1 MKLEQVLLFKNIL
14 LIILPVLLVIIVM
27 NIDWKENLL
36 KAGESG
42 ADFVGRILKK
52 SKLNYFNFHSIQ
64 KFLKTRG
71 AVYMFG
77 EMATPV
83 TFLLV
88 KLLAFLLLFM
98 VGISFNSIPAGLIL
112 GVLGFFMPDILLNIS
127 NSMDNDTMLS
137 DIKCIYDTL
146 RIQTKAGVFLSAS
159 LCECYLAVK
168 NRRLKSALLEL
179 TNDISTRREIDDA
192 LERFNEK
199 FDFGQIDI
207 FCIVIRQSMESG
219 RSVKV
224 LEDLSLQM
232 NDLQRAIN
240 MKEKEALDR
249 KVQVI
254 ELMLFVGLLA
264 VTVYSLGVEII
275 SSALIF

>member
-1 MKLEQVLLFKNIL
+1 MSLEHIVFMKKILLFIIPVIL
-14 LIILPVLLVIIVM
+14 FFILM
-27 NIDWKENLL
+27 KSKWKESAS
-36 KAGESG
+36 KVSDAGN
-42 ADFVGRILKK
+42 DFVGRILKK
-52 SKLNYFNFHSIQ
+52 SKLNYFQYDSIET
-64 KFLKTRG
+64 FLNTKG

-77 EMATPV
+77 TIANPV
-83 TFLLV
+83 IYMLIKT
-88 KLLAFLLLFM
+88 LAFLLLFM
-98 VGISFNSIPAGLIL
+98 TGVSIGGFALAFLLGIT
-112 GVLGFFMPDILLNIS
+112 GFFLPDILLTVS
-127 NSMDNDTMLS
+127 NSADNDAMLG

-159 LCECYLAVK
+159 LSECYLAVR

-179 TNDISTRREIDDA
+179 TNDISTRRDIDDA

-199 FDFGQIDI
+199 FDCGQIDI

-232 NDLQRAIN
+232 NDLQHAIN

-254 ELMLFVGLLA
+254 ELLIFIGLLA
-264 VTVYSLGVEII
+264 VTVYSLGVEVM
-275 SSALIF
+275 SSILVF

>member
-1 MKLEQVLLFKNIL
+1 MSLEHIVFMKNIL
-14 LIILPVLLVIIVM
+14 LFMIPVILFIILM
-27 NIDWKENLL
+27 KSKWKESAS
-36 KAGESG
+36 KVSDAGN
-42 ADFVGRILKK
+42 DFVGRILKK
-52 SKLNYFNFHSIQ
+52 SKLNYFQYDSIET
-64 KFLKTRG
+64 FLNTKG

-77 EMATPV
+77 SIANPV
-83 TFLLV
+83 IYMLIKT
-88 KLLAFLLLFM
+88 LAFLLLFM
-98 VGISFNSIPAGLIL
+98 TGVSVGGFIL
-112 GVLGFFMPDILLNIS
+112 AFLLGITGFFLPDILLTVS
-127 NSMDNDTMLS
+127 NSADNDAMLG

-159 LCECYLAVK
+159 LSECYLAVR

-179 TNDISTRREIDDA
+179 TNDISTRRDIDDA

-199 FDFGQIDI
+199 FDCGQIDI

-232 NDLQRAIN
+232 NDLQHAIN

-254 ELMLFVGLLA
+254 ELLIFIGLLA
-264 VTVYSLGVEII
+264 VTVYSLGVEVM
-275 SSALIF
+275 SSILVF

>member
-27 NIDWKENLL
+27 NIDWKENLS

-98 VGISFNSIPAGLIL
+98 VGISFDSIPAGLIL
-112 GVLGFFMPDILLNIS
+112 GVIGFFLPDILLNVS
-127 NSMDNDTMLS
+127 NSIDNDTMLS

-254 ELMLFVGLLA
+254 ELMLFIGLLA
-264 VTVYSLGVEII
+264 VTVYSLGVEVI

>member
-27 NIDWKENLL
+27 NIDWKENLS

-98 VGISFNSIPAGLIL
+98 VGISFDSIPAGLIL
-112 GVLGFFMPDILLNIS
+112 GVIGFFMPDILLNVS

-254 ELMLFVGLLA
+254 ELMLFIGLLA
-264 VTVYSLGVEII
+264 VTVYSLGVEVI

>member
-27 NIDWKENLL
+27 NIDWKENLS

-98 VGISFNSIPAGLIL
+98 VGISFNSVPAGLTL
-112 GVLGFFMPDILLNIS
+112 GVIGFFMPDILLNVS

-168 NRRLKSALLEL
+168 TRRLKSALLEL

-264 VTVYSLGVEII
+264 VTVYSLGVEVI
-275 SSALIF
+275 SSALVF

>member
-27 NIDWKENLL
+27 NIDWKENLS

-64 KFLKTRG
+64 KFLKARG

-88 KLLAFLLLFM
+88 KMLAFLLLFM
-98 VGISFNSIPAGLIL
+98 VGISFNSILAGLIL
-112 GVLGFFMPDILLNIS
+112 GALGFFLPDILLNVS

-254 ELMLFVGLLA
+254 ELMLFIGLLA
-264 VTVYSLGVEII
+264 VTVYSLGVEVI

>member
-1 MKLEQVLLFKNIL
+1 MKLEQVLIFKNIL

-27 NIDWKENLL
+27 NIDWKENLS

-88 KLLAFLLLFM
+88 KLLAFLLWLM
-98 VGISFNSIPAGLIL
+98 VGISFDSIPAGLIL
-112 GVLGFFMPDILLNIS
+112 GVLGSFMPDILLNIS

-254 ELMLFVGLLA
+254 ELMLFIGLLA
-264 VTVYSLGVEII
+264 VTVYSLGVEVI
-275 SSALIF
+275 SSAQIF

>member
-14 LIILPVLLVIIVM
+14 LIILPILLVIIVM
-27 NIDWKENLL
+27 NIDWKENLS

-64 KFLKTRG
+64 KFLKARG

-98 VGISFNSIPAGLIL
+98 VGISFNSVPAGLTL
-112 GVLGFFMPDILLNIS
+112 GVIGFFMPDILLNVS

-254 ELMLFVGLLA
+254 ELMLFIGLLA
-264 VTVYSLGVEII
+264 VTVYSLGVEVI

>member
-1 MKLEQVLLFKNIL
+1 MSLEHIVFMKNIL
-14 LIILPVLLVIIVM
+14 LFIIPVILFFILM
-27 NIDWKENLL
+27 KSKWKESAS
-36 KAGESG
+36 KVSDAGN
-42 ADFVGRILKK
+42 DYVGKILKK
-52 SKLNYFNFHSIQ
+52 SKLNYFQYDSIET
-64 KFLKTRG
+64 FLNTKG

-77 EMATPV
+77 TIANPV
-83 TFLLV
+83 IYMLIKT
-88 KLLAFLLLFM
+88 LAFLLLFM
-98 VGISFNSIPAGLIL
+98 TGVSVGGFALAFLLGITGFFLP
-112 GVLGFFMPDILLNIS
+112 GVLLTVS
-127 NSMDNDTMLS
+127 NSADNDAMLG

-159 LCECYLAVK
+159 LSECYLAVR

-179 TNDISTRREIDDA
+179 TNDISTRRDIADA

-199 FDFGQIDI
+199 FDCGQIDI

-232 NDLQRAIN
+232 NDLQHAIN

-254 ELMLFVGLLA
+254 ELLIFIGLLA
-264 VTVYSLGVEII
+264 VTVYSLGVEVM
-275 SSALIF
+275 SSILVF

>member
-14 LIILPVLLVIIVM
+14 LIILPVLLAIIVM
-27 NIDWKENLL
+27 NIDWKENLS

-98 VGISFNSIPAGLIL
+98 VGISFDSIPAGLIL
-112 GVLGFFMPDILLNIS
+112 GVLGFFMPDILLNVS

-254 ELMLFVGLLA
+254 ELMLFIGLLA
-264 VTVYSLGVEII
+264 VTVYSLGVEVI

>member
-14 LIILPVLLVIIVM
+14 LIILPILLVIIVM
-27 NIDWKENLL
+27 NIDWKDNLS

-83 TFLLV
+83 TFLMV

-98 VGISFNSIPAGLIL
+98 VGISFNSVPAGLLL
-112 GVLGFFMPDILLNIS
+112 GVLGFFMPDILLNVS

-254 ELMLFVGLLA
+254 ELMLFIGLLA
-264 VTVYSLGVEII
+264 VTVYSLGVEVI

>member
-1 MKLEQVLLFKNIL
+1 MNLEHVVLLKNIL
-14 LIILPVLLVIIVM
+14 LVVLPALLILIFMKI
-27 NIDWKENLL
+27 NWKENVS
-36 KAGESG
+36 KASDTG
-42 ADFVGRILKK
+42 ADFAGRILKK
-52 SKLNYFNFHSIQ
+52 SKINYFNFDSIQ
-64 KFLKTRG
+64 KFLNTKG
-71 AVYMFG
+71 ATYLFG

-83 TFLLV
+83 TFMIV
-88 KLLAFLLLFM
+88 KVLMFLLLFM
-98 VGISFNSIPAGLIL
+98 VGMSLG
-112 GVLGFFMPDILLNIS
+112 GVLPGALIGIAGFFVPDILLTIS
-127 NSMDNDTMLS
+127 NSADNDAMLS

-179 TNDISTRREIDDA
+179 TNDISTRRDIDDA

-199 FDFGQIDI
+199 FDCGQIDI

-232 NDLQRAIN
+232 NDLQHAIN

-249 KVQVI
+249 KVQII
-254 ELMLFVGLLA
+254 ELLIFVGLLA
-264 VTVYSLGVEII
+264 VTIYSLGVEVM
-275 SSALIF
+275 SSVLTF

>member
-14 LIILPVLLVIIVM
+14 LIILPILLVIIVM
-27 NIDWKENLL
+27 NIDWKDNLS

-98 VGISFNSIPAGLIL
+98 VGISFNSVPAGLIL
-112 GVLGFFMPDILLNIS
+112 GVIGFFMPDILLNVS
-127 NSMDNDTMLS
+127 NSIDNDTMLS
-137 DIKCIYDTL
+137 DVKCIYDTL

-168 NRRLKSALLEL
+168 NRRLKRHLRNAKL
-179 TNDISTRREIDDA
+179 ICVP
-192 LERFNEK
+192 
-199 FDFGQIDI
+199 QINS
-207 FCIVIRQSMESG
+207 R
-219 RSVKV
+219 
-224 LEDLSLQM
+224 
-232 NDLQRAIN
+232 
-240 MKEKEALDR
+240 
-249 KVQVI
+249 
-254 ELMLFVGLLA
+254 
-264 VTVYSLGVEII
+264 
-275 SSALIF
+275 

>member
-1 MKLEQVLLFKNIL
+1 MSLEHIVFMKKILLFIIPVIL
-14 LIILPVLLVIIVM
+14 FFILM
-27 NIDWKENLL
+27 KSRWKESAL
-36 KAGESG
+36 KVSDAGN
-42 ADFVGRILKK
+42 DFVGRILKK
-52 SKLNYFNFHSIQ
+52 SKLNYFQYDSIET
-64 KFLKTRG
+64 FLNTKG

-77 EMATPV
+77 TIANPV
-83 TFLLV
+83 IYMLIKT
-88 KLLAFLLLFM
+88 LAFLLLFM
-98 VGISFNSIPAGLIL
+98 TGVSVGGFALAFLL
-112 GVLGFFMPDILLNIS
+112 GITGFFLPDILLTVS
-127 NSMDNDTMLS
+127 NSADNDAMLG

-159 LCECYLAVK
+159 LSECYLAVR

-179 TNDISTRREIDDA
+179 TNDISTRRDIDDA

-199 FDFGQIDI
+199 FECGQIDI

-232 NDLQRAIN
+232 NDLQHAIN
-240 MKEKEALDR
+240 IKEKEALDR

-254 ELMLFVGLLA
+254 ELLIFIGLLA
-264 VTVYSLGVEII
+264 VTVYSLGVEVM
-275 SSALIF
+275 SSILVF

>member
-27 NIDWKENLL
+27 NIDWKENLS

-83 TFLLV
+83 TFLLI

-98 VGISFNSIPAGLIL
+98 VGISFNSVPVGLIL
-112 GVLGFFMPDILLNIS
+112 GVVGFFMPDILLNVS

-254 ELMLFVGLLA
+254 ELMLFIGLLA
-264 VTVYSLGVEII
+264 VTVYSLGVEVI

>member
-27 NIDWKENLL
+27 NIDWKENLS

-98 VGISFNSIPAGLIL
+98 VGISFDSIPAGLIL
-112 GVLGFFMPDILLNIS
+112 GVLGFFMPDILLNVS

-254 ELMLFVGLLA
+254 ELMLFIGLLA
-264 VTVYSLGVEII
+264 VTVYSLGVEVI

>member
-1 MKLEQVLLFKNIL
+1 MKLEQVLIFKNIL

-27 NIDWKENLL
+27 NIDWKENLS

-98 VGISFNSIPAGLIL
+98 VGISFDSIPAGLIL
-112 GVLGFFMPDILLNIS
+112 GVLGFFMPDILLNVS

-254 ELMLFVGLLA
+254 ELMLFIGLLA
-264 VTVYSLGVEII
+264 VTVYSLGVEVI

>member
-1 MKLEQVLLFKNIL
+1 MKLEQVLIFKNIL

-27 NIDWKENLL
+27 NIDWKENLS

-98 VGISFNSIPAGLIL
+98 VGISFNSVPAGLTL
-112 GVLGFFMPDILLNIS
+112 GVIGFFMPDILLNVS

-264 VTVYSLGVEII
+264 VTVYSLGVEVI

>member
-1 MKLEQVLLFKNIL
+1 MSLEHIVILKNIL
-14 LIILPVLLVIIVM
+14 LFMIPVILFIILMKLR
-27 NIDWKENLL
+27 WKESAL
-36 KAGESG
+36 KVSDAGN
-42 ADFVGRILKK
+42 DFVGRILKK
-52 SKLNYFNFHSIQ
+52 SKLNYFQYDSIET
-64 KFLKTRG
+64 FLNTKG

-77 EMATPV
+77 TMANPV
-83 TFLLV
+83 IYMLIKT
-88 KLLAFLLLFM
+88 LAFLLLFM
-98 VGISFNSIPAGLIL
+98 TGVSVGGFALAFLL
-112 GVLGFFMPDILLNIS
+112 GITGFFLPDVLLTVS
-127 NSMDNDTMLS
+127 NSADNDAMLG

-159 LCECYLAVK
+159 LSECYLAVR

-179 TNDISTRREIDDA
+179 TNDISTRRDIDDA

-199 FDFGQIDI
+199 FDCGQIDI

-232 NDLQRAIN
+232 NDLQHAIN
-240 MKEKEALDR
+240 IKEKEALDR

-254 ELMLFVGLLA
+254 ELLIFIGLLA
-264 VTVYSLGVEII
+264 VTVYSLGVEVM
-275 SSALIF
+275 SSILVF

>member
-1 MKLEQVLLFKNIL
+1 MKLEQVLIFKNIL

-27 NIDWKENLL
+27 NIDWKENLS

-98 VGISFNSIPAGLIL
+98 VGISFDSIPVGLIL
-112 GVLGFFMPDILLNIS
+112 GVLGFFLPDILLNVS
-127 NSMDNDTMLS
+127 NSIDNDTMLS

-254 ELMLFVGLLA
+254 ELMLFIGLLA
-264 VTVYSLGVEII
+264 VTVYSLGVEVIT
-275 SSALIF
+275 SALIF

>member
-1 MKLEQVLLFKNIL
+1 MKLEQVFLFKNIL

-27 NIDWKENLL
+27 NIDWKENLS

-83 TFLLV
+83 TFLMV

-98 VGISFNSIPAGLIL
+98 VGISFNSVPAELLL
-112 GVLGFFMPDILLNIS
+112 GVLGFFMPDILLNVS

-219 RSVKV
+219 RSIKV

-264 VTVYSLGVEII
+264 VTVYSLGVEVI

>member
-1 MKLEQVLLFKNIL
+1 MSLEHVVLLKNIL
-14 LIILPVLLVIIVM
+14 LVVLPVLLILIFM
-27 NIDWKENLL
+27 KINWKENVS
-36 KAGESG
+36 KASDAGT
-42 ADFVGRILKK
+42 DFAGRILKK
-52 SKLNYFNFHSIQ
+52 SKINYFNFDGIQ
-64 KFLKTRG
+64 KFLNTKG
-71 AVYMFG
+71 ATYLFG

-83 TFLLV
+83 TFMIV
-88 KLLAFLLLFM
+88 KILIFLLLFM
-98 VGISFNSIPAGLIL
+98 VGMSLGGALPGALI
-112 GVLGFFMPDILLNIS
+112 GIAGFFVPDILLTIS
-127 NSMDNDTMLS
+127 NSADNDAMLS

-179 TNDISTRREIDDA
+179 TNDISTRRDIDDA

-199 FDFGQIDI
+199 FDCGQIDI

-232 NDLQRAIN
+232 NDLQHAIN
-240 MKEKEALDR
+240 MKEKEALER
-249 KVQVI
+249 KVQII
-254 ELMLFVGLLA
+254 ELLIFIGLLA
-264 VTVYSLGVEII
+264 VTVYSLGVEVM
-275 SSALIF
+275 SSVLTF

>member
-1 MKLEQVLLFKNIL
+1 MKLEQVLLFKNVL
-14 LIILPVLLVIIVM
+14 LIVLPVLLVLIVM
-27 NIDWKENLL
+27 SIDWKENLS
-36 KAGESG
+36 KVGESG

-64 KFLKTRG
+64 KFLKARG

-88 KLLAFLLLFM
+88 KLLAFLLLLM

-112 GVLGFFMPDILLNIS
+112 GVIGFFMPDILLNVS

-264 VTVYSLGVEII
+264 VTVYSLGVEVI

>member
-1 MKLEQVLLFKNIL
+1 MKLEQVLIFKNIL
-14 LIILPVLLVIIVM
+14 LIILPVLLVIIVK
-27 NIDWKENLL
+27 NIDWKENFS

-64 KFLKTRG
+64 KFLKARG

-83 TFLLV
+83 TFLLA

-112 GVLGFFMPDILLNIS
+112 GVLGFFMPDILLNVS

-254 ELMLFVGLLA
+254 ELMLFIGLLA
-264 VTVYSLGVEII
+264 VTVYSLGVEVI

>member
-14 LIILPVLLVIIVM
+14 LIILPVLLAIIVM
-27 NIDWKENLL
+27 NIDWKENLS

-71 AVYMFG
+71 AVYVFG

-98 VGISFNSIPAGLIL
+98 VGISFDSIPAGLIL
-112 GVLGFFMPDILLNIS
+112 GVIGFFMPDILLNVS

-254 ELMLFVGLLA
+254 ELMLFIGLLA
-264 VTVYSLGVEII
+264 VTVYSLGVEVI

>member
-27 NIDWKENLL
+27 NIDWKENLS

-64 KFLKTRG
+64 KFLKARG

-83 TFLLV
+83 TFLLA

-98 VGISFNSIPAGLIL
+98 VGISFNSILAGLIL
-112 GVLGFFMPDILLNIS
+112 GVLGFFLPDILLNVS

-264 VTVYSLGVEII
+264 VTVYSLGVEVI

>member
-27 NIDWKENLL
+27 NIDWKENLS

-64 KFLKTRG
+64 KFLKARG

-98 VGISFNSIPAGLIL
+98 VGISFNSILAGLIL
-112 GVLGFFMPDILLNIS
+112 GVLGFFLPDILLNVS

-240 MKEKEALDR
+240 MKEKEAMDR

-254 ELMLFVGLLA
+254 ELMLFIGLLA
-264 VTVYSLGVEII
+264 VTVYSLGVEVI

>member
-27 NIDWKENLL
+27 NIDWKENLS

-71 AVYMFG
+71 AIYMFG

-98 VGISFNSIPAGLIL
+98 VGISFDSIPAGLIF
-112 GVLGFFMPDILLNIS
+112 GVLGFFMPDILLNVS

-249 KVQVI
+249 KVQII
-254 ELMLFVGLLA
+254 ELMLFIGLLA
-264 VTVYSLGVEII
+264 VTAYSLGVEVI

>member
-1 MKLEQVLLFKNIL
+1 MSLEHIVFMKKILLFIIPVIL
-14 LIILPVLLVIIVM
+14 FFILM
-27 NIDWKENLL
+27 KSKWKESAS
-36 KAGESG
+36 KVSDAGN
-42 ADFVGRILKK
+42 DFVGRILKK
-52 SKLNYFNFHSIQ
+52 SKLNYFQYDSIET
-64 KFLKTRG
+64 FLNTKG

-77 EMATPV
+77 TIANPV
-83 TFLLV
+83 IYMLIKT
-88 KLLAFLLLFM
+88 LAFLLLFM
-98 VGISFNSIPAGLIL
+98 TGVSVGGFALAFLL
-112 GVLGFFMPDILLNIS
+112 GITGFFLPDVLLTVS
-127 NSMDNDTMLS
+127 NSADNDAMLG

-159 LCECYLAVK
+159 LSECYLAVR

-179 TNDISTRREIDDA
+179 TNDISTRRDIDDA

-199 FDFGQIDI
+199 FDCGQIDI

-232 NDLQRAIN
+232 NDLQHAIN

-254 ELMLFVGLLA
+254 ELLIFIGLLA
-264 VTVYSLGVEII
+264 VTVYSLGVEVM
-275 SSALIF
+275 SSILVF